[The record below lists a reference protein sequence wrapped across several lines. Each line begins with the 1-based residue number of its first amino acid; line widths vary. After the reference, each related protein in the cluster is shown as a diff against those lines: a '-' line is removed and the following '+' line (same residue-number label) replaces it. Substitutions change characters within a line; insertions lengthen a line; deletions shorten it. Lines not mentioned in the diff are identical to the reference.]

1 MRTRL
6 ARATYFSV
14 CSMFFSFTSTYHSP
28 CRSSND
34 FKRSSRASHSRP
46 LTSSFCLSSGKNRI
60 GSRNAF
66 RPSLDRAAQ
75 DPEMP
80 RAVQPT
86 ELPRA
91 HAVSPNAG
99 HNAVR
104 RASLTSAC
112 IVVRARR
119 SDEISKPWPGHE
131 IALARVRTFVR
142 ASVATMSSTSAASHL

>member
-1 MRTRL
+1 
-6 ARATYFSV
+6 
-14 CSMFFSFTSTYHSP
+14 
-28 CRSSND
+28 
-34 FKRSSRASHSRP
+34 
-46 LTSSFCLSSGKNRI
+46 
-60 GSRNAF
+60 
-66 RPSLDRAAQ
+66 
-75 DPEMP
+75 MP

-104 RASLTSAC
+104 RASLTSAA

-142 ASVATMSSTSAASHL
+142 ASVANDVIDLSASHL